1 MAIQILTSP
10 KVCFCTT
17 IPEKIRASKIHVKM
31 NETRISAVTMVELTV
46 LVVTDF
52 EGYFK
57 SMIFISFERAY
68 AISYWWS
75 IVT

>member
-1 MAIQILTSP
+1 
-10 KVCFCTT
+10 
-17 IPEKIRASKIHVKM
+17 M